1 MTHSIEPQDITGLI
15 LAGGRGSRMGGVDK
29 GLQNFNGIPLA
40 LHTLMRLGPQVE
52 SVMVNANRN
61 LSAYESFGASVW
73 PDASADFA
81 GPLSGFLVGLERAET
96 PYVLTVPCDT
106 PRLPLDLAERL
117 AEALVRE
124 DADIAMAAAPET
136 SSDGQTET
144 RTQPVFCLM
153 KIEMS
158 ESLVK
163 FTHAGGR
170 KIDAWTA
177 QHKTVVVPFDA
188 PSDDPLAFAN
198 VNTLNELQALENA
211 AP

>member
-1 MTHSIEPQDITGLI
+1 MS
-15 LAGGRGSRMGGVDK
+15 K
-29 GLQNFNGIPLA
+29 
-40 LHTLMRLGPQVE
+40 
-52 SVMVNANRN
+52 
-61 LSAYESFGASVW
+61 
-73 PDASADFA
+73 
-81 GPLSGFLVGLERAET
+81 
-96 PYVLTVPCDT
+96 
-106 PRLPLDLAERL
+106 RL

-136 SSDGQTET
+136 DEHGQSQI

-153 KIEMS
+153 KIELS

-177 QHKTVVVPFDA
+177 QHNTVVVPFDA
-188 PSDDPLAFAN
+188 PGDDPLAFAN

-211 AP
+211 AQ